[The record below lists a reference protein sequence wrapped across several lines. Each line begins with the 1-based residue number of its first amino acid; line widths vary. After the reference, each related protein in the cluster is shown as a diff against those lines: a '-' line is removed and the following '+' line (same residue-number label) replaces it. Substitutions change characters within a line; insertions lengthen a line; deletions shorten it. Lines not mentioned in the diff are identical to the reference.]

1 MARKDRP
8 DHRSRETRSD
18 PFSGETVIL
27 VPGLWMTG
35 LELGLLRRRLVHE
48 HGFDVRVFAYPTMDG
63 DPGEIC
69 GELADTVRRGEGAR
83 VHLVGHS
90 LGGAFVYRALTEC
103 ASSLSGN
110 AVLLG
115 SPLNGSRAA
124 RGALRWPVL
133 RPLLGSHVVHELA
146 EPCGREWHG
155 PAALGAI
162 AGSRPLGTGQFFA
175 HFDEDNDGT
184 VAVRETVIPGLSDH
198 IVLPHSHI
206 GMLFAG
212 DVAAQVAHFLRH
224 GHFEG
229 SASRRSI
236 SASDQPPPSAR

>member
-1 MARKDRP
+1 MENVP
-8 DHRSRETRSD
+8 ISD
-18 PFSGETVIL
+18 TVIL

-48 HGFDVRVFAYPTMDG
+48 HRFDVRVFAYPTMHG
-63 DPGEIC
+63 DPAAISS
-69 GELADTVRRGEGAR
+69 ELADTVRRAAGRR

-90 LGGAFVYRALTEC
+90 LGGAFVFRALSDC
-103 ASSLSGN
+103 AAELTGN

-124 RGALRWPVL
+124 CGALRWPML

-184 VAVRETVIPGLSDH
+184 VAVRETVIPGLADH
-198 IVLPHSHI
+198 LVLPHSHI
-206 GMLFAG
+206 GMLFAA
-212 DVAAQVAHFLRH
+212 DVAAQVAHFLRR
-224 GHFEG
+224 GHFAGE
-229 SASRRSI
+229 ASSRSI
-236 SASDQPPPSAR
+236 SGSDQPPPSAR

>member
-1 MARKDRP
+1 MP
-8 DHRSRETRSD
+8 RSRNRSV
-18 PFSGETVIL
+18 PSPAETVIL

-35 LELGLLRRRLVHE
+35 MELGLLRRRLVHE
-48 HGFDVRVFAYPTMDG
+48 HAFDVQVFAYPTMNG
-63 DPGEIC
+63 DPTEIC
-69 GELADTVRRGEGAR
+69 GELADTVRRAAARR

-90 LGGAFVYRALTEC
+90 LGGAFVYRALGEC
-103 ASSLSGN
+103 ATELTGN

-115 SPLNGSRAA
+115 APLNGSRAA

-146 EPCGREWHG
+146 EPRGREWHG
-155 PAALGAI
+155 SAALGAI

-198 IVLPHSHI
+198 LVLPHSHI

-212 DVAAQVAHFLRH
+212 DVASQVAHFLRH

-229 SASRRSI
+229 SSSRRPI